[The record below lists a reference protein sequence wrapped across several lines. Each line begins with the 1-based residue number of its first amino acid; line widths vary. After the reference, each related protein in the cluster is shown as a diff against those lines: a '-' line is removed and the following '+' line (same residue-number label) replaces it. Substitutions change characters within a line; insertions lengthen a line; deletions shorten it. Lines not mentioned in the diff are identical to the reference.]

1 VRILKELSACLAE
14 LRIWGKEWNKKE
26 REGGTLSRVFLQ
38 SVWKGMIAK
47 ELEETVAFECDPSV
61 RNRLISK
68 ELKGKFALNCKVSE
82 KTPLAFVRGKKE
94 LEEERL
100 TVECRESRGTAVEGD
115 DRRSV

>member
-1 VRILKELSACLAE
+1 MRILKELSACLAE

-68 ELKGKFALNCKVSE
+68 ELKGKFALNCEASE
-82 KTPLAFVRGKKE
+82 KTPPLAFVRGKRE
-94 LEEERL
+94 LEEERF
-100 TVECRESRGTAVEGD
+100 TVECRESRVAWNC
-115 DRRSV
+115 